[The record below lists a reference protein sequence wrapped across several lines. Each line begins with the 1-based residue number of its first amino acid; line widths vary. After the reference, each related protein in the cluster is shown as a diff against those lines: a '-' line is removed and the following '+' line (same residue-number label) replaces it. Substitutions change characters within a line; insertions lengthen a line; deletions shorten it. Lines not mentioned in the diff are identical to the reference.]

1 MDRARL
7 ARLLEVLES
16 GLVERRQV
24 LRLSLL
30 GALAG
35 EHTLLIGPP
44 EALAERIADIAAERI
59 MA

>member
-1 MDRARL
+1 MDRTQL

-30 GALAG
+30 SDRLGL
-35 EHTLLIGPP
+35 
-44 EALAERIADIAAERI
+44 
-59 MA
+59 